1 MQDIYRHK
9 KTGGLYF
16 VIDDNVRIES
26 TGERGVLYQS
36 LQNDRIKWVRSYEQ
50 FHDGRFEV
58 LNSVE
63 YQQGQ
68 VIMKHDASF

>member
-1 MQDIYRHK
+1 VFNIWRHK
-9 KTGGLYF
+9 KTGGLY
-16 VIDDNVRIES
+16 VILDEDAIIEKTLERATIYRSLIDNRTWIRPFDE
-26 TGERGVLYQS
+26 
-36 LQNDRIKWVRSYEQ
+36 

-68 VIMKHDASF
+68 VVMKHDASF

>member
-1 MQDIYRHK
+1 VFNIWRHK
-9 KTGGLYF
+9 KTGGLYII
-16 VIDDNVRIES
+16 IDEDARIEA
-26 TGERGVLYQS
+26 TDQRATIYRS
-36 LQNDRIKWVRSYEQ
+36 LSDNRTWIRPFEE

-68 VIMKHDASF
+68 VIMKHDDSF